1 MAFQS
6 GSRHRYTI
14 GEQQAPSVTT
24 ILAATRPVETVE
36 ALVAW
41 GERVGVE
48 TAERIRTQSADRGT
62 LLHQLVEQYLL
73 GEPVDRALIAEVRP
87 WWLSIEPVL
96 QRISEIKLMEMPV
109 YHPLLGYG
117 GTPDLVA
124 HFSLGTANQRL
135 TLVDWKSADKE
146 KRADW
151 LGDYPIQLAAYCGAL
166 RQTHSLRIEQALI
179 VLAHPQGAAQVFR
192 FDRQQLSTHWQAW
205 LKRLQ
210 QFWQMSEDHPLAM
223 NALEYLSQLLVKHV
237 QPTNPQQG
245 KTQ

>member
-1 MAFQS
+1 MAFQARS
-6 GSRHRYTI
+6 GHHYVI
-14 GEQQAPSVTT
+14 GEQQVPSVTT

-41 GERVGVE
+41 SERIGVK

-62 LLHQLVEQYLL
+62 LLHQLAEQFLL
-73 GEPVDRALIAEVRP
+73 GKTMDQALINEVRP

-96 QRISEIKLMEMPV
+96 QRISEIQLMEMPV
-109 YHPLLGYG
+109 YHPLLGYA

-124 HFSLGTANQRL
+124 NFSLGTTNQRL

-151 LGDYPIQLAAYCGAL
+151 LVDYPIQLAAYCGAL

-179 VLAHPQGAAQVFR
+179 VLAHPEGAAQVFC
-192 FDRQQLSTHWQAW
+192 FDRQQLSTHWQTW
-205 LKRLQ
+205 LQRLR
-210 QFWQMSEDHPLAM
+210 QFWQMHEDHPLAV
-223 NALEYLSQLLVKHV
+223 NALEYLFQLSTKRLST
-237 QPTNPQQG
+237 TNPQEG
-245 KTQ
+245 KTE

>member
-6 GSRHRYTI
+6 GSSHRYVI
-14 GEQQAPSVTT
+14 GEQQVPSVTT

-36 ALVAW
+36 ALAQW
-41 GERVGVE
+41 SERVGVE
-48 TAERIRTQSADRGT
+48 TARRIRTQSTDRGT
-62 LLHQLVEQYLL
+62 LLHQLAEQYFL
-73 GEPVDRALIAEVRP
+73 GEPLDQALIAEVRP

-96 QRISEIKLMEMPV
+96 QRIHDIQLMETPV
-109 YHPLLGYG
+109 YHALLNYA

-124 HFSLGTANQRL
+124 NFSLGTTNQRL

-179 VLAHPQGAAQVFR
+179 VLAHPEGAAQVFC
-192 FDRQQLSTHWQAW
+192 FDRQQLSTYWQAW
-205 LKRLQ
+205 LQRLQ
-210 QFWQMSEDHPLAM
+210 QFWQMYEDHPLAV
-223 NALEYLSQLLVKHV
+223 NALEYLSQLSAKRLSI
-237 QPTNPQQG
+237 TNPLEG
-245 KTQ
+245 KTT